1 MKLLFMLNYLNN
13 KFLNSSKKIKIELY
27 ILPLLIFAFLYF
39 FFLENSIKEE
49 SQLLPKIDFSEYDNK
64 NFNGSF
70 SELFSILEKLASK
83 NKVLIL
89 TNNRVEK
96 QILLKGKAKKESIL
110 EFIKEIENINNFTKI
125 DSLVFTKDEVNDFEF
140 NLKIDLNNFYI
151 KDLKNKKNKNFD
163 EVKKDKKIEFK
174 INAIISK
181 YALINEKWIKENEK
195 IENFILVKIEKN
207 SVLLKNEFEEIK
219 FSPNVE
225 SNSKIKNVLFKDDI
239 FDCNLFL
246 FKFFKKT
253 GDFLIVRKDCAPSLH
268 DELLYRSIIE
278 YSFPEKRK
286 SIKKRYLNLN
296 KPLIQQ

>member
-1 MKLLFMLNYLNN
+1 MLNYLNN

-49 SQLLPKIDFSEYDNK
+49 SQLFPKIDFSEYENK
-64 NFNGSF
+64 NFDGSF

-219 FSPNVE
+219 LELHNENYSE
-225 SNSKIKNVLFKDDI
+225 
-239 FDCNLFL
+239 
-246 FKFFKKT
+246 KF
-253 GDFLIVRKDCAPSLH
+253 
-268 DELLYRSIIE
+268 
-278 YSFPEKRK
+278 
-286 SIKKRYLNLN
+286 N
-296 KPLIQQ
+296 

>member
-1 MKLLFMLNYLNN
+1 MLNYLNN

-27 ILPLLIFAFLYF
+27 ILPLLIFVFLYF

-64 NFNGSF
+64 NFDGSF

-195 IENFILVKIEKN
+195 IENFVLVKIEKN

-219 FSPNVE
+219 LELHNENYFE
-225 SNSKIKNVLFKDDI
+225 
-239 FDCNLFL
+239 
-246 FKFFKKT
+246 KF
-253 GDFLIVRKDCAPSLH
+253 
-268 DELLYRSIIE
+268 
-278 YSFPEKRK
+278 
-286 SIKKRYLNLN
+286 N
-296 KPLIQQ
+296 

>member
-1 MKLLFMLNYLNN
+1 MLNYLNN

-27 ILPLLIFAFLYF
+27 ILPLLIFVFLYF

-64 NFNGSF
+64 NFDGSF

-219 FSPNVE
+219 LELHNENYSE
-225 SNSKIKNVLFKDDI
+225 
-239 FDCNLFL
+239 
-246 FKFFKKT
+246 KF
-253 GDFLIVRKDCAPSLH
+253 
-268 DELLYRSIIE
+268 
-278 YSFPEKRK
+278 
-286 SIKKRYLNLN
+286 N
-296 KPLIQQ
+296 

>member
-1 MKLLFMLNYLNN
+1 MLSYLNN

-27 ILPLLIFAFLYF
+27 IFPLLIFVFLYF

-64 NFNGSF
+64 NFDGSF
-70 SELFSILEKLASK
+70 SELFSTLEKLATK
-83 NKVLIL
+83 NKVLIF

-195 IENFILVKIEKN
+195 IENFVLVKIEKN

-219 FSPNVE
+219 LELHNENYFE
-225 SNSKIKNVLFKDDI
+225 
-239 FDCNLFL
+239 
-246 FKFFKKT
+246 KF
-253 GDFLIVRKDCAPSLH
+253 
-268 DELLYRSIIE
+268 
-278 YSFPEKRK
+278 
-286 SIKKRYLNLN
+286 N
-296 KPLIQQ
+296 

>member
-1 MKLLFMLNYLNN
+1 M
-13 KFLNSSKKIKIELY
+13 
-27 ILPLLIFAFLYF
+27 
-39 FFLENSIKEE
+39 
-49 SQLLPKIDFSEYDNK
+49 
-64 NFNGSF
+64 
-70 SELFSILEKLASK
+70 
-83 NKVLIL
+83 IL

-195 IENFILVKIEKN
+195 IENFVLVKIEKN

-219 FSPNVE
+219 LELHNEHYSE
-225 SNSKIKNVLFKDDI
+225 
-239 FDCNLFL
+239 
-246 FKFFKKT
+246 KF
-253 GDFLIVRKDCAPSLH
+253 
-268 DELLYRSIIE
+268 
-278 YSFPEKRK
+278 
-286 SIKKRYLNLN
+286 N
-296 KPLIQQ
+296 

>member
-1 MKLLFMLNYLNN
+1 MLSYLNN

-27 ILPLLIFAFLYF
+27 ILPLLIFVFLYF

-49 SQLLPKIDFSEYDNK
+49 SQLLPKIDFSEYENK
-64 NFNGSF
+64 NFDGSF

-195 IENFILVKIEKN
+195 IENFVLVKIEKN
-207 SVLLKNEFEEIK
+207 YVLLKNEFEEIK
-219 FSPNVE
+219 LELHNENYFE
-225 SNSKIKNVLFKDDI
+225 
-239 FDCNLFL
+239 
-246 FKFFKKT
+246 KF
-253 GDFLIVRKDCAPSLH
+253 
-268 DELLYRSIIE
+268 
-278 YSFPEKRK
+278 
-286 SIKKRYLNLN
+286 N
-296 KPLIQQ
+296 